1 MPNDAPSG
9 RDPYFAGLEAALR
22 RAGVAQASLVIDRD
36 RLDANLD
43 TLACDLPRGMAYRI
57 VVKSLPALDL
67 VRHVRARTG
76 SDRLMTFNAAMLKTF
91 AHAMPDADQLLG
103 KPLPV
108 AAART
113 VLASLPQPAHAALA
127 RIHWL
132 IDTPERLAQY
142 AALADGE
149 GVDLNI
155 ALELDVGL
163 HRGGFTPDDTLD
175 AALQTLAGAPR
186 LTLTGCVGYEPH
198 LTKLPE
204 VDGWRAAATEGAWTA
219 YREALSRLERALGP
233 GQADRLIRNAGGSP
247 TFRLYRDTQVANE
260 LSVGSVL
267 VKPSDFDTP
276 ELAGYQPAAFIA
288 TPVLKTWP
296 GVHAPG
302 LEHRPGAGRTSRLPS
317 APGAGRTLFLHGGNW
332 LADPVDPPG
341 LAYSKLFGR
350 SSNQEMLTAPE
361 ATVLAPDDL
370 VFLRPRQ
377 SEAVLLQ
384 FGDLVVVSGGEVVD
398 TWPALPASA

>member
-1 MPNDAPSG
+1 MPAGAATG
-9 RDPYFAGLEAALR
+9 RDPYFAGLAAALHK
-22 RAGVAQASLVIDRD
+22 AGVAQACLVIDRD
-36 RLDANLD
+36 RLDANLAA
-43 TLACDLPRGMAYRI
+43 LATDLPEGMAYRI
-57 VVKSLPALDL
+57 VVKSLPSLDL
-67 VRHVRARTG
+67 VRHVRARMGT
-76 SDRLMTFNAAMLKTF
+76 DRLMTFNAAMLKTF
-91 AHAMPDADQLLG
+91 ARAMPDANQLLG
-103 KPLPV
+103 KPVPV
-108 AAART
+108 AAARD
-113 VLASLPQPAHAALA
+113 VLESLPKPADGALS

-142 AALADGE
+142 AGLAE
-149 GVDLNI
+149 TQGVDLRI

-163 HRGGFTPDDTLD
+163 HRGGFAPGATLET
-175 AALQTLAGAPR
+175 AIRAVASAQRLQ
-186 LTLTGCVGYEPH
+186 LTGCVGYEPH
-198 LTKLPE
+198 LTKLPDA
-204 VDGWRAAATEGAWTA
+204 DGWRAAATKGAWSV
-219 YREALSRLERALGP
+219 YREALATLDRVMGA
-233 GQADRLIRNAGGSP
+233 GQSDRLIRNAGGSP
-247 TFRLYRDTQVANE
+247 TFRLYRDTEVANE

-276 ELAGYQPAAFIA
+276 ELARYRPAAFIA

-302 LEHRPGAGRTSRLPS
+302 LEHRPGASGTSRLPPDP
-317 APGAGRTLFLHGGNW
+317 AAGRTIFLHGGNW

-361 ATVLAPDDL
+361 DSRLATDDL

-384 FGDLVVVSGGEVVD
+384 FGGLIVVSGGEVVD
-398 TWPALPASA
+398 VWPALPASA